1 MGARALPLLLVAL
14 LVCLSQSV
22 LAIKFNIP
30 ASRYPPAKCVW
41 NAAHPGALVIIT
53 ANVGPG
59 EGQRLDIEVIDSSE
73 HKNVYLSKK
82 DINGEKRFAITA
94 HAEEDI
100 GVCFRNYLDTSALH
114 CTYVV
119 AHPNA
124 DDNCSRIGVP
134 NDGKTRSRVIDLDV
148 DIGADAVDYK

>member
-14 LVCLSQSV
+14 LVCLTQSV

-100 GVCFRNYLDTSALH
+100 GVCFRNYLESSALR
-114 CTYVV
+114 CAYVV
-119 AHPNA
+119 VYP
-124 DDNCSRIGVP
+124 
-134 NDGKTRSRVIDLDV
+134 
-148 DIGADAVDYK
+148 Y

>member
-1 MGARALPLLLVAL
+1 MGLQALPLLLVAL
-14 LVCLSQSV
+14 LVCLSQPAS
-22 LAIKFNIP
+22 AIKFNIP

-73 HKNVYLSKK
+73 HKNIYLSKK
-82 DINGEKRFAITA
+82 NISGEKRFAITA

-100 GVCFRNYLDTSALH
+100 SVCFRDCDHCEPGECRVPCGLWGAL
-114 CTYVV
+114 
-119 AHPNA
+119 
-124 DDNCSRIGVP
+124 
-134 NDGKTRSRVIDLDV
+134 
-148 DIGADAVDYK
+148 